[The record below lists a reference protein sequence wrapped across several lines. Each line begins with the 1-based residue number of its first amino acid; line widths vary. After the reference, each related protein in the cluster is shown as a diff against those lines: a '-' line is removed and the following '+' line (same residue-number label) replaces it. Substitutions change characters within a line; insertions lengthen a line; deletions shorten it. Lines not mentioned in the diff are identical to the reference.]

1 MAVSEY
7 ERRQN
12 DNVLRKA
19 EELRQ
24 LLESSRNV
32 DNTVNR
38 LILKQ
43 ATSSMRDSGTVNVPL
58 VPATTQRTKKSSTVE
73 VRRSV
78 RNMGRA
84 MEEVDGRAPGK
95 GYRRRQVVTVTRRYA
110 YIYVSCVEKIIGLWK
125 VEAPVHASEMP
136 AGLAQGET
144 LIAGTSLSIFTQ
156 L

>member
-58 VPATTQRTKKSSTVE
+58 VPAAT
-73 VRRSV
+73 
-78 RNMGRA
+78 
-84 MEEVDGRAPGK
+84 
-95 GYRRRQVVTVTRRYA
+95 
-110 YIYVSCVEKIIGLWK
+110 
-125 VEAPVHASEMP
+125 
-136 AGLAQGET
+136 
-144 LIAGTSLSIFTQ
+144 
-156 L
+156 